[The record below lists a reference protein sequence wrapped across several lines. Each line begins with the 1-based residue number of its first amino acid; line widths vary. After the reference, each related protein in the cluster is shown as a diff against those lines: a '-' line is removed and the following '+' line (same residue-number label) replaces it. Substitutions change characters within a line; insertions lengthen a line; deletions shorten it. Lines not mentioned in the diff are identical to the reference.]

1 MNFDI
6 GVLICSDSSLMNFIS
21 SKDEDEDESYL
32 VIKVI

>member
-6 GVLICSDSSLMNFIS
+6 GVLICSDSSLMNLFSIE
-21 SKDEDEDESYL
+21 DEDEDESYL